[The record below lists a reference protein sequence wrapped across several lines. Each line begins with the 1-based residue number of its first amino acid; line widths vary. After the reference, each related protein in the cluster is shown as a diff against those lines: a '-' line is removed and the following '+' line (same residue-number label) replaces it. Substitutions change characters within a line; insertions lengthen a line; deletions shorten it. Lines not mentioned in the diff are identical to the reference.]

1 MFSCFQMF
9 VDVVRQNVNN
19 MEDCVSKAE
28 NEMGSFSGFKKMFS
42 SFVGQVSLKV
52 ETLFSSLLLHF
63 FLGSTDSR

>member
-1 MFSCFQMF
+1 MF

-42 SFVGQVSLKV
+42 SFVGQVRDRPHTFQAFAGFQSLI
-52 ETLFSSLLLHF
+52 
-63 FLGSTDSR
+63 FLDSRLRF